1 MRLRRFKWLRRLGLG
16 LVLLGAAAWVSI
28 RLAPIPSALLAPS
41 LPSPTFTDCNGV
53 PLRELLVDH
62 SRFVRHIPLRD
73 IPQTLVN
80 AAIAAEDK
88 RFRTH
93 HGVDFLATARAAWG
107 MVAQRRVVS
116 GASTIT
122 QQLVKMHEPPR
133 HRTPLTKLTE
143 SLQAL
148 RLEQVW
154 DKNRILDT
162 YLNRLDYGNLRIG
175 CASAAWYYFGKAPA
189 DLSIAECAFLAG
201 LPQAPIRMNPYVH
214 FQSAKER
221 QAWVLTRMLR
231 NGFITEAEYHRA
243 RVESLRLSSP
253 RRVFQAPHFMDLV
266 LQQADPT
273 TRVSGEIRTTV
284 DLELSRVV
292 EESLRERIER
302 LHSQQA
308 HNGAVVVINNR
319 SGGVL
324 ALVGSENYFAPGS
337 GQVNGAWAGRS
348 PGSALKPFTYLLAFE
363 HGANPA
369 TIVADLPT
377 EFVTATGTYSPENFN
392 HRCYGPLRYRLALA
406 NSLNVSA
413 VKVLNSIGGCEVL
426 LRRLR
431 ECGITTLGRPAAH
444 YGLGL
449 TLGNAEVRL
458 LELTNAY
465 ACLARLG
472 EFRPWRLLP
481 DDVDQPQEPAFQACD
496 RAAAYLIAD
505 ILSDPFARSLAFGMS
520 SSLRFD
526 FPVACK
532 TGTST
537 DFRDNWAM
545 GFTPEFTV
553 GVWVGNFDGRP
564 MEQVSGITGATPIL
578 HDVFEFLHQRYG
590 TSWYAPPAE
599 IIERSIHP
607 ISGKLLTN
615 PAAAASREKFIA
627 GSLPPQ
633 ATPDDCDAQG
643 RIRLGAEYAPWF
655 NSGANWL
662 ADRAVIDP
670 SLAAQRLCIVAPL
683 PGCTC
688 VLDPDLP
695 ASGGILPLISSST
708 SDGVWNSATLEVR
721 NEPGKACAILRE
733 GRHELTVCIPA
744 TGETAKTWILVKSL

>member
-1 MRLRRFKWLRRLGLG
+1 MRFILFKWLRRLGLG

-28 RLAPIPSALLAPS
+28 RLAPIPSALLEPS
-41 LPSPTFTDCNGV
+41 LPSPTFTDRNGK
-53 PLRELLVDH
+53 PLRELLVGH
-62 SRFVRHIPLRD
+62 SRFVQHIPLRD
-73 IPQTLVN
+73 IPQTLVY
-80 AAIAAEDK
+80 ATIAAEDK

-93 HGVDFLATARAAWG
+93 HGVDFLATARAAYG

-122 QQLVKMHEPPR
+122 QQLVKMHGPPR
-133 HRTPLTKLTE
+133 RRTPLTKLTE
-143 SLQAL
+143 TLQAL
-148 RLEQVW
+148 RLEQLW

-175 CASAAWYYFGKAPA
+175 CASAARYYFGKAPA

-221 QAWVLTRMLR
+221 QARVLARMLR

-243 RVESLRLSSP
+243 RVETLRLSSP
-253 RRVFQAPHFMDLV
+253 RRVFQVPHFMDLV
-266 LQQADPT
+266 LQHLDPAT
-273 TRVSGEIRTTV
+273 QRSGEIRTTV

-292 EESLRERIER
+292 EQTLRERIER

-308 HNGAVVVINNR
+308 HNGAVVVIDNR
-319 SGGVL
+319 TGGVL

-337 GQVNGAWAGRS
+337 GQVNGARAGRS
-348 PGSALKPFTYLLAFE
+348 PGSTLKPFTYLLAFE

-377 EFVTATGTYSPENFN
+377 EFVTPTGTYSPENFN

-406 NSLNVSA
+406 NSLNISA

-431 ECGITTLGRPAAH
+431 ECGITTLSKPSAH

-449 TLGNAEVRL
+449 TLGNAEVCL
-458 LELTNAY
+458 LELANAY

-472 EFRPWRLLP
+472 EYKPWRLLP
-481 DDVDQPQEPAFQACD
+481 DDGGNTQAPAFQACE
-496 RAAAYLIAD
+496 RLATYLIAD
-505 ILSDPFARSLAFGMS
+505 ILSDNFARALAFGMN

-553 GVWVGNFDGRP
+553 GVWVGNFDGQP

-590 TSWYAPPAE
+590 TSWYVPPAE
-599 IIERSIHP
+599 IIERAVHP
-607 ISGKLLTN
+607 VSGKLLAN
-615 PAAAASREKFIA
+615 MAVCAAREKFIA

-633 ATPDDCDAQG
+633 AAPDDFDAQG
-643 RIRLGAEYAPWF
+643 RVRLGTEYASWF
-655 NSGANWL
+655 SSGANWL
-662 ADRAVIDP
+662 TDRAVIDP
-670 SLAAQRLCIVAPL
+670 SIGAQSLCIVAPL
-683 PGCTC
+683 PGSTC

-695 ASGGILPLISSST
+695 ANGSILPLIANGARE
-708 SDGVWNSATLEVR
+708 GVWSCATLEVH

-733 GRHELTVCIPA
+733 GSHELTVCNPA
-744 TGETAKTWILVKSL
+744 TGETVKTWILVKSL